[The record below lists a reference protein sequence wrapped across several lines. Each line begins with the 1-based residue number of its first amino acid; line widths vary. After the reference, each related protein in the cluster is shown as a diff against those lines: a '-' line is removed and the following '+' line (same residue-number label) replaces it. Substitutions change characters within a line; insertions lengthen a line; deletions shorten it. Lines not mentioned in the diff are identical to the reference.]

1 MVNETDKAWLTG
13 LPKRKSIVPQT
24 GVCHFSPL
32 CNLTRQY
39 VERREMAAPEIVYA
53 LITSLP
59 LKWVLARWMRRSR
72 LSPRG

>member
-24 GVCHFSPL
+24 GVYHFSPL

-39 VERREMAAPEIVYA
+39 VERREMAA
-53 LITSLP
+53 L
-59 LKWVLARWMRRSR
+59 RSATP
-72 LSPRG
+72 S